1 MRQSRL
7 PLHQVLDGHDFAAE
21 QYLPHAGRY
30 TVTEAVHD
38 GDKAHGTDSPDKY
51 GDLVVCQIVHEFCGL
66 TEISAR
72 DDLHL
77 SPRVQCRVQVFDR
90 NVKVKGC
97 LIAQNIVLCDAENF
111 GKLRDKIQH
120 RAVADGDA
128 FWHTGASACEVD
140 VQRINVHS
148 LTAAVCQQCSVR
160 RRGQQVVKPENLPAV
175 PQRGGCGSVGL
186 VRNKKC
192 RGQSIQYLQSAG
204 SGLAGVKHRVAAARV
219 DCAKHGSKGGD
230 GFFQVKC
237 HRAARHRAGRQKAA
251 GAAGRVGQLCP
262 GTVCLVIPHSRGIR
276 AAGVRGFKP
285 VQNVCLHRKLFS

>member
-1 MRQSRL
+1 M
-7 PLHQVLDGHDFAAE
+7 
-21 QYLPHAGRY
+21 
-30 TVTEAVHD
+30 
-38 GDKAHGTDSPDKY
+38 
-51 GDLVVCQIVHEFCGL
+51 VCQIVHEFCGL

-90 NVKVKGC
+90 NVKVKGS

-128 FWHTGASACEVD
+128 FWHTGASACKVD
-140 VQRINVHS
+140 IQRVNVHS

-160 RRGQQVVKPENLPAV
+160 GCGQQIVKPDDLPAV

-204 SGLAGVKHRVAAARV
+204 SGLAGVKHRVTAARV
-219 DCAKHGSKGGD
+219 DCAKHGSKGGN

-262 GTVCLVIPHSRGIR
+262 GTVCLVIPHSGGIR
-276 AAGVRGFKP
+276 AAGGRGFKP

>member
-1 MRQSRL
+1 M
-7 PLHQVLDGHDFAAE
+7 
-21 QYLPHAGRY
+21 
-30 TVTEAVHD
+30 
-38 GDKAHGTDSPDKY
+38 
-51 GDLVVCQIVHEFCGL
+51 VCQIVHEFCGL

-77 SPRVQCRVQVFDR
+77 GPRVQCRVQVFDR
-90 NVKVKGC
+90 NVKVKGS

-140 VQRINVHS
+140 IQRVNIHS
-148 LTAAVCQQCSVR
+148 LTAAGCQQGSVR
-160 RRGQQVVKPENLPAV
+160 GCGQQIVKPDDLPAV

-204 SGLAGVKHRVAAARV
+204 SGLAGVKH
-219 DCAKHGSKGGD
+219 
-230 GFFQVKC
+230 
-237 HRAARHRAGRQKAA
+237 
-251 GAAGRVGQLCP
+251 
-262 GTVCLVIPHSRGIR
+262 
-276 AAGVRGFKP
+276 
-285 VQNVCLHRKLFS
+285 